1 MERWNGLPSRK
12 LTQKTLTRCLIQA
25 CSESRHR
32 RYAMFMQI
40 YRLPLI
46 LVLITLDPFCLPSF
60 ASGPAI
66 FNVRDFGAT
75 GRKTDD
81 AHAAIQKAVDA
92 CAAAGGGTVYLP
104 PGEYTSGTI
113 KLKSHVRFHI
123 EAGATLFAS
132 MNRAT
137 FDKGAL
143 FYGEGLENIT
153 LEGRGLVDGQAS
165 YDWRL
170 NDHED
175 DFIRPNLVLMEAL
188 RKPLMRPF
196 PKGHPKETNFPRM
209 VLLVRCKDVRIT
221 GLSFVRSPSWN
232 IHPYGCERVVIDG
245 VFIQSSL
252 KEGVWADGIDP
263 DGCKD
268 VRISN
273 STIETG
279 DDAIVFYSVDAY
291 GPALPCENITVT
303 NCRISSASSALKF
316 CDGNR
321 NAIRKVAI
329 DNCVVTTS
337 NRGIA
342 FMVFD
347 HGYVSDVVLSN
358 LTVETKL
365 HDWFWW
371 GDGEALHFNIKRRSE
386 IHASVPKFPVQPIG
400 AIRNVL
406 IRNVIARGNG
416 SSVVL
421 GHPESYLENVTFE
434 NIRLFLSAVPEH
446 PMQKGEYALKVRWA
460 RNLKLRDVEVHWEKP
475 ASEKW
480 QSALYL
486 EDIQGLEL
494 DGFSGGP
501 ANTNFPAVV
510 LNQVED
516 ATIRNNRAEL
526 GTFVFLDVKGDK
538 SRGISVTGNDFRK
551 ARAPYRVSSE
561 VRKTEVAAAN
571 NLGGTN

>member
-1 MERWNGLPSRK
+1 M
-12 LTQKTLTRCLIQA
+12 LTRQSIRLLCCLA
-25 CSESRHR
+25 L
-32 RYAMFMQI
+32 A
-40 YRLPLI
+40 
-46 LVLITLDPFCLPSF
+46 
-60 ASGPAI
+60 ASGPIFRPALAADLAI
-66 FNVRDFGAT
+66 FNVKDFGAT

-92 CAAAGGGTVYLP
+92 CAAAGGGMVYLP
-104 PGEYTSGTI
+104 PGEYSSGTI

-132 MNRAT
+132 LNRST

-143 FYGEGLENIT
+143 FYGEGLDNIT
-153 LEGRGLVDGQAS
+153 LEGRGLVDGQAT

-175 DFIRPNLVLMEAL
+175 DFIRPNLVLMETL

-196 PKGHPKETNFPRM
+196 PKDHPKETNFPRM

-221 GLSFVRSPSWN
+221 ELSFVRSPSWN

-245 VFIQSSL
+245 VYIQSSL

-321 NAIRKVAI
+321 NSIRKVTV
-329 DNCVVTTS
+329 DNCVITSS

-342 FMVFD
+342 FMNFD

-358 LTVETKL
+358 LTIETKL

-400 AIRNVL
+400 AIRNVI

-416 SSVVL
+416 SSVIL
-421 GHPESYLENVTFE
+421 GHPESYLENVTFD
-434 NIRLFLSAVPEH
+434 NIRLFLSAVPDH
-446 PMQKGEYALKVRWA
+446 PMQQKAEHALKIRWA
-460 RNLKLRDVEVHWEKP
+460 RNLKLRDIEVHWEKP

-494 DGFSGGP
+494 EGFSGRPG
-501 ANTNFPAVV
+501 TVQFPAVV

-516 ATIRNNRAEL
+516 ATIRNTKVEP
-526 GTFVFLDVKGDK
+526 GTTVFLDVKGEK
-538 SRGISVTGNDFRK
+538 TRGISLIGNDFRK
-551 ARAPYRVSSE
+551 AKTPYQTISGARKSE
-561 VRKTEVAAAN
+561 VVAVN
-571 NLGGTN
+571 NLGEAK

>member
-1 MERWNGLPSRK
+1 M
-12 LTQKTLTRCLIQA
+12 
-25 CSESRHR
+25 R
-32 RYAMFMQI
+32 RRI
-40 YRLPLI
+40 
-46 LVLITLDPFCLPSF
+46 LITVMFSLASVSF
-60 ASGPAI
+60 QKVLRAAVGTAV
-66 FNVRDFGAT
+66 FNVRNYGAT
-75 GRKTDD
+75 GNKADS
-81 AHAAIQKAVDA
+81 AHAAIQKAVDV
-92 CAAAGGGTVYLP
+92 CAAAGGGMVYLP
-104 PGEYTSGTI
+104 PGDYTSGTI
-113 KLKSHVRFHI
+113 KLRSHVRFHI

-132 MNRAT
+132 MDYKT

-143 FYGEGLENIT
+143 FYGEGLENISI
-153 LEGRGLVDGQAS
+153 EGRGLVDGQS
-165 YDWRL
+165 GYEWKL

-175 DFIRPNLVLMEAL
+175 DFIRPNMVLMQML

-196 PKGHPKETNFPRM
+196 PRGFPKETNYPRM
-209 VLLVRCKDVRIT
+209 VLLVRCKDVHIT

-245 VFIQSSL
+245 VYIQSSL

-321 NAIRKVAI
+321 NAIRKVTI
-329 DNCVVTTS
+329 DNCVITSS

-342 FMVFD
+342 FMNFD

-358 LTVETKL
+358 LTIETQL

-371 GDGEALHFNIKRRSE
+371 GDGEPLHFNIKRRSE

-400 AIRNVL
+400 SIRNVL

-416 SSVVL
+416 SSVIL
-421 GHPESYLENVTFE
+421 GHPESYLDNVTLE
-434 NIRLFLSAVPEH
+434 NIRLFLSAQPDH
-446 PMQKGEYALKVRWA
+446 PMQKAEHALKFRWA
-460 RNLKLRDVEVHWEKP
+460 RNLKLRDIEVHWEKP
-475 ASEKW
+475 ESEKW

-494 DGFSGGP
+494 DGFSGRP
-501 ANTNFPAVV
+501 AKAGTDIPAIV
-510 LNQVED
+510 LRQVED
-516 ATIRNNRAEL
+516 ATVSNTKVQP
-526 GTFVFLDVKGDK
+526 GTTVFLDVKGER
-538 SRGISVTGNDFRK
+538 SRGIRLINNDFQQAK
-551 ARAPYRVSSE
+551 VAYRLDKN
-561 VRKTEVAAAN
+561 VRSTEVKALN
-571 NLGGTN
+571 NFVSGR

>member
-1 MERWNGLPSRK
+1 MLK
-12 LTQKTLTRCLIQA
+12 LN
-25 CSESRHR
+25 
-32 RYAMFMQI
+32 
-40 YRLPLI
+40 PI
-46 LVLITLDPFCLPSF
+46 LLLFCLALTALVPIF
-60 ASGPAI
+60 RPALAADLAT
-66 FNVRDFGAT
+66 FNVKDFGAT

-92 CAAAGGGTVYLP
+92 CAAAGGGMVYLP
-104 PGEYTSGTI
+104 PGEYSSGTI
-113 KLKSHVRFHI
+113 TLKSHVRFHI

-132 MNRAT
+132 LNRST

-153 LEGRGLVDGQAS
+153 LEGRGLVDGQAT

-170 NDHED
+170 NDHDD
-175 DFIRPNLVLMEAL
+175 DFIRPNLVLMETL

-196 PKGHPKETNFPRM
+196 PKDHPKETNFPRM

-221 GLSFVRSPSWN
+221 ELSFVRSPSWN

-245 VFIQSSL
+245 VYIQSSL
-252 KEGVWADGIDP
+252 REGVWADGIDP

-321 NAIRKVAI
+321 NSIRKVTV
-329 DNCVVTTS
+329 DNCVITSS

-342 FMVFD
+342 FMNFD

-358 LTVETKL
+358 LTIETKL

-371 GDGEALHFNIKRRSE
+371 GDGEALHFNVKRRSE

-400 AIRNVL
+400 AIRNVI

-416 SSVVL
+416 SSVIL
-421 GHPESYLENVTFE
+421 GHPESYLENVTFD

-446 PMQKGEYALKVRWA
+446 PMQKAEHALKIRWA
-460 RNLKLRDVEVHWEKP
+460 RNLKLRDIEVHWEKP

-494 DGFSGGP
+494 EGFSGRPG
-501 ANTNFPAVV
+501 TVQFPAVV

-516 ATIRNNRAEL
+516 ATIRNTRVEP
-526 GTFVFLDVKGDK
+526 GTTVFLDVKGEK
-538 SRGISVTGNDFRK
+538 TRGIGLIGNDFRK
-551 ARAPYRVSSE
+551 AKTPYQTTSGARKSE
-561 VRKTEVAAAN
+561 VVAVN
-571 NLGGTN
+571 NLGAQPVQ

>member
-1 MERWNGLPSRK
+1 M
-12 LTQKTLTRCLIQA
+12 
-25 CSESRHR
+25 
-32 RYAMFMQI
+32 
-40 YRLPLI
+40 RLL
-46 LVLITLDPFCLPSF
+46 
-60 ASGPAI
+60 
-66 FNVRDFGAT
+66 
-75 GRKTDD
+75 
-81 AHAAIQKAVDA
+81 
-92 CAAAGGGTVYLP
+92 
-104 PGEYTSGTI
+104 
-113 KLKSHVRFHI
+113 
-123 EAGATLFAS
+123 
-132 MNRAT
+132 
-137 FDKGAL
+137 
-143 FYGEGLENIT
+143 YGEGLENIT

-188 RKPLMRPF
+188 RKPLMRAF
-196 PKGHPKETNFPRM
+196 PKDHPKETNFPRM

-245 VFIQSSL
+245 VYIQSSL

-279 DDAIVFYSVDAY
+279 DDAIVFYSIDAY

-321 NAIRKVAI
+321 NSIRKVTI
-329 DNCVVTTS
+329 DNCVITSS

-342 FMVFD
+342 FMDFD

-358 LTVETKL
+358 LTIETKL

-400 AIRNVL
+400 AIRNVI
-406 IRNVIARGNG
+406 IRNLIARGYG
-416 SSVVL
+416 SSVIL
-421 GHPESYLENVTFE
+421 GHPESYLENVTFD
-434 NIRLFLSAVPEH
+434 NIRLFLSADPEH
-446 PMQKGEYALKVRWA
+446 PMQKAEHALKIRWA

-475 ASEKW
+475 ASDKW
-480 QSALYL
+480 KSALHL

-494 DGFSGGP
+494 DGFSGRP
-501 ANTNFPAVV
+501 ATAEFPAVV
-510 LNQVED
+510 LSQVED
-516 ATIRNNRAEL
+516 ATIRNTKVEP
-526 GTFVFLDVKGDK
+526 GTTVFLDVKGDK
-538 SRGISVTGNDFRK
+538 TRSIGLIGNDFRK
-551 ARAPYRVSSE
+551 AKIPFQTTSGA
-561 VRKTEVAAAN
+561 KNTEIAAVN
-571 NLGGTN
+571 NLGTAK

>member
-1 MERWNGLPSRK
+1 M
-12 LTQKTLTRCLIQA
+12 
-25 CSESRHR
+25 
-32 RYAMFMQI
+32 
-40 YRLPLI
+40 
-46 LVLITLDPFCLPSF
+46 LVLKSMPLLCCLTFPEFLLIGS
-60 ASGPAI
+60 PALAGDRAV
-66 FNVRDFGAT
+66 FNVKDFGAT

-92 CAAAGGGTVYLP
+92 CAEAGGGMVYLP
-104 PGEYTSGTI
+104 PGEYSSGTI

-132 MNRAT
+132 LNRKS

-143 FYGEGLENIT
+143 LYGEGLENIT

-175 DFIRPNLVLMEAL
+175 DFVRPNLVLMEAL
-188 RKPLMRPF
+188 RKPLMRAF
-196 PKGHPKETNFPRM
+196 PKDHPKETNFPRM

-245 VFIQSSL
+245 VYIQSSL

-268 VRISN
+268 VQISN

-321 NAIRKVAI
+321 NSIRKVTI
-329 DNCVVTTS
+329 DNCVITSS

-342 FMVFD
+342 FMDFD

-358 LTVETKL
+358 LTIETKL

-400 AIRNVL
+400 AIRNVI
-406 IRNVIARGNG
+406 IRNLIARGYG
-416 SSVVL
+416 SSVIL
-421 GHPESYLENVTFE
+421 GHPESYLENLTLD
-434 NIRLFLSAVPEH
+434 NIRLFLSADPEH
-446 PMQKGEYALKVRWA
+446 PMQKAEHALKIRWA

-475 ASEKW
+475 ASNKW
-480 QSALYL
+480 KSALHL

-494 DGFSGGP
+494 DGFSGRP
-501 ANTNFPAVV
+501 ATAESPAVV
-510 LNQVED
+510 LSQVED
-516 ATIRNNRAEL
+516 ATIRNTKVES
-526 GTFVFLDVKGDK
+526 GTTVFLEVKGDK
-538 SRGISVTGNDFRK
+538 TRSVGLIGNDFRK
-551 ARAPYRVSSE
+551 AKIPFQTTSGA
-561 VRKTEVAAAN
+561 KNTEIAAVN
-571 NLGGTN
+571 NLGTAK

>member
-1 MERWNGLPSRK
+1 MYLRSPYLFV
-12 LTQKTLTRCLIQA
+12 LLVTLTSL
-25 CSESRHR
+25 
-32 RYAMFMQI
+32 F
-40 YRLPLI
+40 
-46 LVLITLDPFCLPSF
+46 LDGRPSY
-60 ASGPAI
+60 ASGVSV
-66 FNVRDFGAT
+66 FNVKDYGAT
-75 GRKTDD
+75 GRKADD
-81 AHAAIQKAVDA
+81 AQAVIQKAVDA
-92 CAAAGGGTVYLP
+92 CAAAGGGMVYLP
-104 PGEYTSGTI
+104 PGEYSSGTI

-132 MNRAT
+132 LNRTT
-137 FDKGAL
+137 FDKGAR
-143 FYGEGLENIT
+143 FYGEGLENIS
-153 LEGRGLVDGQAS
+153 LEGRGLVDGQAD
-165 YDWRL
+165 YEWRL

-268 VRISN
+268 VRIAN
-273 STIETG
+273 STVETG

-321 NAIRKVAI
+321 NSIRKVTV
-329 DNCVVTTS
+329 DNCVITSS

-342 FMVFD
+342 FMNFD

-358 LTVETKL
+358 LTIETKL

-371 GDGEALHFNIKRRSE
+371 GDGEPLHFNIKRRSE

-406 IRNVIARGNG
+406 IRNVIALGNG

-421 GHPESYLENVTFE
+421 GHPESYLENVTFDS
-434 NIRLFLSAVPEH
+434 IRLFLSAVPDH
-446 PMQKGEYALKVRWA
+446 PMQQKAEHALKIRWA
-460 RNLKLRDVEVHWEKP
+460 RNLKLRDVEVHWGEP
-475 ASEKW
+475 SSERW

-486 EDIQGLEL
+486 EDIEGLEL
-494 DGFSGGP
+494 DGFSGNP
-501 ANTNFPAVV
+501 ATAEFPAVV
-510 LNQVED
+510 LSQVED
-516 ATIRNNRAEL
+516 ATIRNTKVQP
-526 GTFVFLDVKGDK
+526 GTTVFLDVKGDK
-538 SRGISVTGNDFRK
+538 TRSIGLIGNDFRK
-551 ARAPYRVSSE
+551 AKVPFQTTSGARN
-561 VRKTEVAAAN
+561 TEIAAVN
-571 NLGGTN
+571 NLGTAK